1 VKTARI
7 GTARQQPTIVMS
19 GAGTRGMVL
28 ASRFATMP
36 AQVSTITCGRTV

>member
-7 GTARQQPTIVMS
+7 GTARQQPAIVMS
-19 GAGTRGMVL
+19 GVRTRRMVL

-36 AQVSTITCGRTV
+36 AQVSTVTCGRIV